1 MITKENKAWKDYNG
15 QTKTRL
21 TMLDMDLDQYYKLQE
36 KYANNL

>member
-1 MITKENKAWKDYNG
+1 MERLQWPK
-15 QTKTRL
+15 KTRL